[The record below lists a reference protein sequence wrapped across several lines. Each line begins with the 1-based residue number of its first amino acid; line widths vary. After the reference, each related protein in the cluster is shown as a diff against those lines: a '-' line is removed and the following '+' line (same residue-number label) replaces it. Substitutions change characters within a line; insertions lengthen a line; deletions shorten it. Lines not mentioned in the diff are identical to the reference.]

1 VAPSTAAEKAICA
14 TWADLLEVDQVG
26 LDDNFFDLGGHS
38 LLITQLIARM
48 KATLEID
55 VPVRA
60 VLDHQTAGAFAA
72 VVEAALIAEL
82 AAETPDAAVAAV

>member
-1 VAPSTAAEKAICA
+1 
-14 TWADLLEVDQVG
+14 
-26 LDDNFFDLGGHS
+26 
-38 LLITQLIARM
+38 M

-72 VVEAALIAEL
+72 VVEAALIADLAEL
-82 AAETPDAAVAAV
+82 TDVTAETPDAAVATV